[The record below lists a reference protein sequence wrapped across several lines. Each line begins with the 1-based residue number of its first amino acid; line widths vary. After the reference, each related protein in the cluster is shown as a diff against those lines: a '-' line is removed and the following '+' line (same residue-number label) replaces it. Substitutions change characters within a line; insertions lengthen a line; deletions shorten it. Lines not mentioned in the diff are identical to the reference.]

1 MISRTRA
8 HRPVVRVGRLLIST
22 RVPHSSLQDP
32 LVILDGIVLQEDVL
46 DAPEAP
52 GREGRH
58 LGRAAACGCGSK
70 RARIA
75 VSRRSNGMRE
85 IELRS
90 KTEVTYQTWLP

>member
-1 MISRTRA
+1 MVRRARA
-8 HRPVVRVGRLLIST
+8 HRLVVRVRRVLLPAGVSDGGLEDALVLLGRE
-22 RVPHSSLQDP
+22 
-32 LVILDGIVLQEDVL
+32 VLQEDVL

-52 GREGRH
+52 SREGRH

-90 KTEVTYQTWLP
+90 QTEVTYQTWLP